1 MSKPTSSTRQFAP
14 VNSSLRQFA
23 PVNTSPQQFD
33 PVKLTIEDNSRAI
46 GQVLVEM
53 GKLDPDKVSDVLL
66 WQQEKN
72 CSFGEAAVAMGFV
85 TRADVIAALA
95 EQYQYP
101 IVHESTPLQSLS
113 QGLVVVQDPF
123 GPAAEAVRAM
133 RSPLLTNWL
142 GKGMRS
148 LAAVGT
154 RRGDGC
160 TYFAVNLAASLAQLG
175 LSTILVDAN
184 LRNPGVAELFS
195 LPSRRDGL
203 SGALRLPSV
212 GPLPILYD
220 VLPSLSIM
228 TAGTLPPNPQ
238 ELLTGQRFIDI
249 VDKLEREFDAVIYDT
264 PSGGETADAHVIATR
279 AGCAVLV
286 ARRNHTSFKDVATLS
301 ANIRDAG
308 SNLLGTVLNDD

>member
-1 MSKPTSSTRQFAP
+1 MTKLSSGPREFAP
-14 VNSSLRQFA
+14 VN
-23 PVNTSPQQFD
+23 
-33 PVKLTIEDNSRAI
+33 LTIQDKSHTL
-46 GQVLVEM
+46 GQVLVRM
-53 GKLDPDKVSDVLL
+53 GKLDPDRVSDVLL
-66 WQQEKN
+66 WQQQKN
-72 CSFGEAAVAMGFV
+72 CSFGEAATAMGLV
-85 TRADVIAALA
+85 ARADVIAALA

-101 IVHESTPLQSLS
+101 IVHESTPLQELS
-113 QGLVVVQDPF
+113 QGLIVVRDPF
-123 GPAAEAVRAM
+123 GPGAEAVRAM

-142 GKGMRS
+142 DKGMRS

-160 TYFAVNLAASLAQLG
+160 TYFAANLAASLAQLG

-184 LRNPGVAELFS
+184 LRNPSIAGLFS

-238 ELLTGQRFIDI
+238 ELLSGQRFIDI
-249 VDKLEREFDAVIYDT
+249 VDKLEREFSAVIYDT
-264 PSGGETADAHVIATR
+264 PSGGDTADAHVIAAR
-279 AGCAVLV
+279 AGCAVLI
-286 ARRNHTSFKDVATLS
+286 ARRNRTSFKDVTTLS
-301 ANIRDAG
+301 AHIRDTG
-308 SNLLGTVLNDD
+308 SNLIGTVLNDN